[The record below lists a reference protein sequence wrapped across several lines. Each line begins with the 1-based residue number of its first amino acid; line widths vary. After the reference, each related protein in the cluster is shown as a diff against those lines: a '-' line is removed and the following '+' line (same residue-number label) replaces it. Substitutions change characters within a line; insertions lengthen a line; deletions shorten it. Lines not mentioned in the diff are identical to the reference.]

1 MAPIRYYHV
10 VNRDGRWH
18 LYFGNSFSPLL
29 VDSDRRRVIDAARKL
44 ARQSGMKIVI
54 HKSPEASP
62 PAEEG
67 PKAAE
72 RDDDG
77 HGPAPSDD
85 S

>member
-29 VDSDRRRVIDAARKL
+29 VDADRRRVIEAARKL

-54 HKSPEASP
+54 HKSPDAST
-62 PAEEG
+62 PAKSS
-67 PKAAE
+67 KAVE
-72 RDDDG
+72 RDDDSNAIAT
-77 HGPAPSDD
+77 PDD
-85 S
+85 P